1 MKANMSFYY
10 DFECALSGLRQL
22 LPTER
27 PLKMMKNAFYF
38 TLKAIFVLNI
48 FKFLPWLFGHV
59 ENSLIR
65 RIELISKFMTS
76 QPGKQTI
83 AIQILPNISRTIGKQ
98 KMKFDQLI
106 EYNTRRDAY
115 FFKNQTQNVV

>member
-48 FKFLPWLFGHV
+48 FKFLPWPFGHV

-98 KMKFDQLI
+98 KMKFD
-106 EYNTRRDAY
+106 
-115 FFKNQTQNVV
+115 